1 LAFAAF
7 RRFNGGT
14 PAMTSS
20 RSLLAASTA
29 LVTALAGCGA
39 GARPVKVAAVRPAC
53 RAGESWDG
61 ALCRPR
67 SAGHVTL
74 AAGRAALAA
83 FRVDEALAL
92 LTRALTEGPHSF
104 REHTAIYEQLGIA
117 YAYLG
122 REPEALGAFDML
134 LALDPGHLLSYN
146 LSPKATLVFETAR
159 ARADRRPAPEL
170 EVRWPEGL
178 EVAAPV
184 PIDLEVVADPR
195 RLLDHATLFAR
206 RRGQVRFEAVD
217 LRLARPGQRQRLA
230 LPPVRS
236 ARAEVLQIHVTAYDA
251 RGNEVLRWGEPGRPR
266 EIGLRYDPPPPW
278 WRRWWVW
285 AAAGGVVLSGSAVVF
300 FATRPPPDS
309 ASGEFHT
316 E

>member
-1 LAFAAF
+1 
-7 RRFNGGT
+7 
-14 PAMTSS
+14 
-20 RSLLAASTA
+20 
-29 LVTALAGCGA
+29 
-39 GARPVKVAAVRPAC
+39 VRPAC
-53 RAGESWDG
+53 GVSESWDG
-61 ALCRPR
+61 ARCRPR
-67 SAGHVTL
+67 GAGHVTL
-74 AAGRAALAA
+74 AAGRAALAS

-92 LTRALTEGPHSF
+92 LTRALTEGPHRF
-104 REHTAIYEQLGIA
+104 REHAALYEQLGIA

-134 LALDPGHLLSYN
+134 LGLDPGHLLSYN
-146 LSPKATLVFETAR
+146 LSPKATLVFEAAR
-159 ARADRRPAPEL
+159 ARAERRPPPEL

-195 RLLDHATLFAR
+195 RLLDRATLFAR

-217 LRLARPGQRQRLA
+217 LQLARPGQRQRLA

-236 ARAEVLQIHVTAYDA
+236 ARAEVLQIYVTAYDA
-251 RGNEVLRWGEPGRPR
+251 RGNEVLRWADPERPR
-266 EIGLRYDPPPPW
+266 EIGLRYDPPTPW

-285 AAAGGVVLSGSAVVF
+285 ATAGGVVLSGGAVVF
-300 FATRPPPDS
+300 LATRPPPDS